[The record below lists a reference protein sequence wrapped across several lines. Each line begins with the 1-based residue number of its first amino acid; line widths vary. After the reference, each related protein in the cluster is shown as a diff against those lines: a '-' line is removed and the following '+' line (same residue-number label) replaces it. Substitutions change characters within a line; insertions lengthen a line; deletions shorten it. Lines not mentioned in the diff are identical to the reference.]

1 MNRKFR
7 IRSFLLLAV
16 FMMALSLMTPGLL
29 RGQTTA
35 PADTQPAAADNA
47 SDGDTNKLNAWELY
61 LAGGWF
67 MYPLTAC
74 SVLALALI
82 IERFLSL
89 RRGLVIPPR
98 FLPGLRVVA
107 RDLRENREAALDYCR
122 ANDSS
127 LARMLAAGI
136 KRLPRGVVAAEKAIE
151 DAGANEALKLRRNM
165 RFLYSLG
172 SVATLLGLI
181 GTISGMIKAFQ
192 TAATSTAVDPKKLST
207 GIFEAMVNTF
217 GGLAVAILVTLF
229 YYFFMGKIERFISDL
244 NDALTEFSDDFGFN
258 VDSDPELKADAA
270 R

>member
-1 MNRKFR
+1 M
-7 IRSFLLLAV
+7 
-16 FMMALSLMTPGLL
+16 
-29 RGQTTA
+29 
-35 PADTQPAAADNA
+35 
-47 SDGDTNKLNAWELY
+47 
-61 LAGGWF
+61 
-67 MYPLTAC
+67 
-74 SVLALALI
+74 
-82 IERFLSL
+82 
-89 RRGLVIPPR
+89 IPPR

-127 LARMLAAGI
+127 LAVHPGGGNQRLAA
-136 KRLPRGVVAAEKAIE
+136 RRSAAEKAIE

-258 VDSDPELKADAA
+258 VDGDPELETREK

>member
-1 MNRKFR
+1 MTRKFR
-7 IRSFLLLAV
+7 FHLWLIPALFMTASLLA
-16 FMMALSLMTPGLL
+16 TPAPL

-35 PADTQPAAADNA
+35 PADTQPIAADNVA
-47 SDGDTNKLNAWELY
+47 NIDGAKLNAWELY

-74 SVLALALI
+74 SVLAFALI
-82 IERFLSL
+82 IERFMSL
-89 RRGLVIPPR
+89 RRGLVIPSR
-98 FLPGLRVVA
+98 FLAGLRVVA

-122 ANDSS
+122 ANDSA

-192 TAATSTAVDPKKLST
+192 SAASSGAGDVHKLST
-207 GIFEAMVNTF
+207 GIYEAMVNTF
-217 GGLAVAILVTLF
+217 GGLAVAILVTIF
-229 YYFFMGKIERFISDL
+229 YYYFVGKIERLISDL
-244 NDALTEFSDDFGFN
+244 NDSLAQFSDDFGFN
-258 VDSDPELKADAA
+258 SESDPELQSRASE
-270 R
+270 

>member
-1 MNRKFR
+1 MT
-7 IRSFLLLAV
+7 
-16 FMMALSLMTPGLL
+16 LSLMAPAMLP
-29 RGQTTA
+29 GQTTA
-35 PADTQPAAADNA
+35 PADARTTANDVPANLEGA
-47 SDGDTNKLNAWELY
+47 KLNAWELY

-89 RRGLVIPPR
+89 RRGLVIPSR
-98 FLPGLRVVA
+98 FLAGLRVVA

-122 ANDSS
+122 AHDSA

-136 KRLPRGVVAAEKAIE
+136 KRLPRGVAAAEKAIE
-151 DAGANEALKLRRNM
+151 DAGANETLKLRRNM

-192 TAATSTAVDPKKLST
+192 SAASSGAGDVHKLST
-207 GIFEAMVNTF
+207 GIYEAMVNTF
-217 GGLAVAILVTLF
+217 GGLAVAILVTIF
-229 YYFFMGKIERFISDL
+229 YYYFVGRIERLISDL
-244 NDALTEFSDDFGFN
+244 NDQLAQFSDDFGFN
-258 VDSDPELKADAA
+258 ADDDAKFSADAA